1 MEFRN
6 RPSKPRRRLPAPYE
20 QLRAVRSNEEHG
32 EYNNRVSAIFAT
44 LRTAAP
50 TVLKSLDDGARS
62 PPG

>member
-1 MEFRN
+1 M
-6 RPSKPRRRLPAPYE
+6 
-20 QLRAVRSNEEHG
+20 RSNEEHG
-32 EYNNRVSAIFAT
+32 EYNNRVSAIFAN